1 MTERSHKIRLL
12 ALVIAVLLGFL
23 ALGSRLASLHA
34 GAYAER
40 MEEVIARRRFQRSL
54 DVERGRIYDCNGKLL
69 ALDVMKKSVWADPGI
84 VSSNAQKV
92 SEFLAEC
99 LDLDSA
105 LLMAC
110 LDNPGRRFAHIG
122 GYGTTIEAEQAQ
134 AISEMKLPGVFLND
148 AYVRSYPLGS
158 SMCHVLGYVNLDRCG
173 SAGIEQAWDERM
185 QGVRGLI
192 AGELDGRRSEI
203 YDRRSIDI
211 QPRRGS
217 DLQLT
222 IDQSVQ
228 YIVEQAIEK
237 ALHDN
242 DAIAAWA
249 IVERVKTGEIIAMA
263 NLPAYDPNDFRKAGP
278 GQTRNKCIAD
288 VYEPGSTFKIMIV
301 ASAIDAGVVAPS
313 HVFDCENGTW
323 IYEKRPLRDYHP
335 YGNLSVAD
343 IIKKSSNIGAA
354 KIALLLGDERLY
366 DQLRLFGIG
375 RPTGIK
381 LPGEEGGILRTTR
394 NWTKLSPTRI
404 AMGHEVAVTA
414 LQMVNAMAAIANGG
428 VLMRPYIIKRA
439 LCPDGTVL
447 FEEQP
452 LAVSRTIR
460 PETAEIMKGLLVR
473 TTEEGGTARRA
484 VVPGYTVGGKT
495 GTSQKLVGGRYSDV
509 LNVASFIGF
518 LPAEDPEL
526 AIIVVVDEPKKNA
539 RTGGAVAGPVFS
551 EIAAQA
557 VRRLNIKPSPIS
569 LAHAAGSRLP
579 ERKDSSRRRD

>member
-1 MTERSHKIRLL
+1 MRLL
-12 ALVIAVLLGFL
+12 ALVVVVSAGFL
-23 ALGSRLASLHA
+23 ALGSRLACLHS

-40 MEEVIARRRFQRSL
+40 MEGVLKSRRFGTSV
-54 DVERGRIYDCNGKLL
+54 DVERGRVFDCNGKLL

-84 VSSNAQKV
+84 VADNDAALKAASL
-92 SEFLAEC
+92 LADC
-99 LDLDSA
+99 MDLDSTT
-105 LLMAC
+105 LLAC
-110 LDNPGRRFAHIG
+110 LDNPKRRHAYIG
-122 GYGTTIEAEQAQ
+122 GYGNTIDDQQAQ
-134 AISEMKLPGVFLND
+134 AIREMKLPGVFLKD
-148 AYVRSYPLGS
+148 EYVRSYPLGA

-173 SAGIEQAWDERM
+173 SAGIEQVWDERM
-185 QGVRGLI
+185 RGVKGFI
-192 AGELDGRRSEI
+192 SGERDGRRSEI
-203 YDRRSIDI
+203 YDRRSVDI
-211 QPRRGS
+211 KPRRGS
-217 DLQLT
+217 DIQLT

-228 YIVEQAIEK
+228 YIVERALDK
-237 ALHDN
+237 AVREN
-242 DAIAAWA
+242 DALAAWA

-263 NLPAYDPNDFRKAGP
+263 NLPAFDPNNFRQAGP
-278 GQTRNKCIAD
+278 EQTRNRCIAD

-313 HVFDCENGTW
+313 HIFDCENGTW

-354 KIALLLGDERLY
+354 KIALLLGDKRIY

-381 LPGEEGGILRTTR
+381 LPGEEGGILRTV
-394 NWTKLSPTRI
+394 NSWTKLSPTRI

-414 LQMVNAMAAIANGG
+414 LQMVNATAAIANGG
-428 VLMRPYIIKRA
+428 VLMRPYILKRA
-439 LCPDGTVL
+439 LCPDGVVL
-447 FEEQP
+447 FEEMP
-452 LAVSRTIR
+452 TVVSRPIR

-484 VVPGYTVGGKT
+484 AVPGYTVGGKT
-495 GTSQKLVGGRYSDV
+495 GTSQKLVGGRYSDF
-509 LNVASFIGF
+509 LNIASFVGF

-551 EIAAQA
+551 EIAEQA
-557 VRRLNIKPSPIS
+557 VRRLNIRPSSVS
-569 LAHAAGSRLP
+569 LAQARVSGASTGQGNI
-579 ERKDSSRRRD
+579 RRTD

>member
-12 ALVIAVLLGFL
+12 ALVIAVLLGFF
-23 ALGSRLASLHA
+23 ALGYRLVSLHA
-34 GAYAER
+34 GAYAEQ
-40 MEEVIARRRFQRSL
+40 MEDVIARRRFQRSL

-69 ALDVMKKSVWADPGI
+69 ALDVVKKSVWADPGI

-92 SEFLAEC
+92 SNLLAEC
-99 LDLDSA
+99 MDLNSVM
-105 LLMAC
+105 LLAC
-110 LDNPGRRFAHIG
+110 LDNPNRRFEYVG
-122 GYGTTIEAEQAQ
+122 GYGTTVDAEQAQ
-134 AISEMKLPGVFLND
+134 AISSMKLPGVFLND
-148 AYVRSYPLGS
+148 TYVRSYPIGS
-158 SMCHVLGYVNLDRCG
+158 SMCHVLGFVNLDRCG
-173 SAGIEQAWDERM
+173 SAGIEQAWDDRM
-185 QGVRGLI
+185 RGLSGLI
-192 AGELDGRRSEI
+192 AGEFDGRRSEI
-203 YDRRSIDI
+203 YDRRSVEI
-211 QPRRGS
+211 QPRRGA

-228 YIVEQAIEK
+228 YIVEEALEK
-237 ALHDN
+237 ALREN

-249 IVERVKTGEIIAMA
+249 IVERVKTGEIVAMA
-263 NLPAYDPNDFRKAGP
+263 NLPAYDPNNFRQADP
-278 GQTRNKCIAD
+278 DQMRNRCISD
-288 VYEPGSTFKIMIV
+288 IYEPGSTFKIMVV

-313 HVFDCENGTW
+313 HVFDCEDGTW

-335 YGNLSVAD
+335 HGNLSVAD

-381 LPGEEGGILRTTR
+381 LPGEEGGILRTVR
-394 NWTKLSPTRI
+394 NWTRLSPTRI

-414 LQMVNAMAAIANGG
+414 LQMVNSMAAIANGG
-428 VLMRPYIIKRA
+428 FLMRPYIIKRV
-439 LCPDGTVL
+439 LSPDGTVL

-452 LAVSRTIR
+452 SVVSSPIR
-460 PETAEIMKGLLVR
+460 SETAMTMKGLLVR
-473 TTEEGGTARRA
+473 TTEDGGTARRA
-484 VVPGYTVGGKT
+484 RVPGYTVGGKT

-526 AIIVVVDEPKKNA
+526 AIIVVVDEPKRNA

-557 VRRLNIKPSPIS
+557 VRRLNIRPSPVS
-569 LAHAAGSRLP
+569 LAQAGGARRTERMNNSR
-579 ERKDSSRRRD
+579 